1 MITPPFMII
10 DGDDF
15 ICFDD
20 LQDMTMFMEPWQ
32 FEEEADRFIYVD
44 ANQQILKFAV
54 EALNKRPLWQGRVVY
69 VGIDEEK
76 KIEDVEDLRH
86 RLAEYVSARTKD
98 ISFLDVSWERLVQV
112 VEEKLLVKYQNG
124 VSLGQI
130 LRNYLSGVFRRKT

>member
-1 MITPPFMII
+1 MII